1 MPCIQLYTNPTLR
14 DVCLKTMINLLQTSS
29 IGANI
34 VHRNIVS
41 GPHLKIVEGI
51 DKATHMWKW
60 TPSPSSTIKRPRVW
74 NAFEGFCRILLFY
87 FLNSS
92 MHFSTHLQSWHN
104 FYGFFTLPKD
114 HLQKKNFVGIVVF
127 RHKREKKRW
136 PGDQRDWN
144 AHSTHPWY
152 YTLKVNT
159 SGAFRHTYLGA
170 FHIRTLS
177 SCMSIGARVAAPIT
191 DRLRDFVLELEKYKA
206 VQNFPM

>member
-74 NAFEGFCRILLFY
+74 NAFEGFCRILLFIFWIPLCTSQHIY
-87 FLNSS
+87 RAGTIFMGFL
-92 MHFSTHLQSWHN
+92 HFRRITSKKK
-104 FYGFFTLPKD
+104 TLLESLFLDTKERRNVDQAISVIGMPIRPT
-114 HLQKKNFVGIVVF
+114 LGIIPSRLIPVVLL
-127 RHKREKKRW
+127 
-136 PGDQRDWN
+136 DTLTLV
-144 AHSTHPWY
+144 HS
-152 YTLKVNT
+152 
-159 SGAFRHTYLGA
+159 
-170 FHIRTLS
+170 I
-177 SCMSIGARVAAPIT
+177 
-191 DRLRDFVLELEKYKA
+191 
-206 VQNFPM
+206 